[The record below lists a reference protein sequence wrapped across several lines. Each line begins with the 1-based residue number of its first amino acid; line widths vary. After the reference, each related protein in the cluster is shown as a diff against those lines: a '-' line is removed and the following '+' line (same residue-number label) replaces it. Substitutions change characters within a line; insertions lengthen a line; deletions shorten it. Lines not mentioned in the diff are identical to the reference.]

1 MANLTNSHSLTA
13 FQRNARGFIEGL
25 NATKEP
31 PPLLT
36 VNGSVQAVVVDP
48 QTYQEIEKEME
59 RRHLLAAIAE
69 GEADIQAGRVRP
81 MEEFIAG
88 IKTELKAQ
96 KAE

>member
-25 NATKEP
+25 NETKEP
-31 PPLLT
+31 LLLT

-59 RRHLLAAIAE
+59 HQRLLAAIAE
-69 GEADIQAGRVRP
+69 GEKAIQEGRVITH
-81 MEEFIAG
+81 EEFQQRMKERYG
-88 IKTELKAQ
+88 F
-96 KAE
+96 